1 VIVVDLLFKIHLL
14 LVAGTIGCT
23 LSAIISIFLGVK
35 PTPITYIFLPLCWVL
50 MIKTNLA
57 WKILWEK
64 FTKK

>member
-1 VIVVDLLFKIHLL
+1 MNILFKIHLL

-23 LSAIISIFLGVK
+23 LSAVLSIIIGVT

-57 WKILWEK
+57 WKMLWEK
-64 FTKK
+64 WRKK